1 MSFRIPRRR
10 RSHNADKRSSRAFT
24 LIEMLVVVVI
34 IAVISAV
41 ALLSLV
47 ILGDDRNL
55 QTEARRLSSLIE
67 LANDEAAIL
76 GRDYG
81 LELTET
87 GYRFVEFDPLLNR
100 WYELIG
106 DDVLRSRRIAEGM
119 VFDLFIEDR
128 RVLLEFELA
137 NIARV
142 EEDSEDAEDGEE
154 RRDDDSNLT
163 DDYVPQ
169 ILIMSSGDVSPFEL
183 KILRPADRASLTLIM
198 SLAGELKIQRD
209 DQDQF

>member
-1 MSFRIPRRR
+1 MSLCIYRRR
-10 RSHNADKRSSRAFT
+10 PISNQGCRSRAFT
-24 LIEMLVVVVI
+24 LIELLVVLVI

-41 ALLSLV
+41 ALLSLGIV
-47 ILGDDRNL
+47 GDDRKL
-55 QTEARRLSSLIE
+55 QTEARRLSTLIE

-106 DDVLRSRRIAEGM
+106 DDLLRPRKIEEGM
-119 VFDLFIEDR
+119 VFDLFLEDR
-128 RVLLEFELA
+128 RVLLEYELQ
-137 NIARV
+137 NIEPLENDEGDT
-142 EEDSEDAEDGEE
+142 EESAQ
-154 RRDDDSNLT
+154 RRDSDTDLT
-163 DDYVPQ
+163 DDYAPH

-183 KILRPADRASLTLIM
+183 QILRPADRTSLTLIM
-198 SLAGELKIQRD
+198 SLTGELEIERD
-209 DQDQF
+209 DQDRL

>member
-1 MSFRIPRRR
+1 MSFRIDRRR
-10 RSHNADKRSSRAFT
+10 PISNPGYRSRAFT
-24 LIEMLVVVVI
+24 LIELLVVLVI

-41 ALLSLV
+41 ALLSLGIV
-47 ILGDDRNL
+47 GDDRKL
-55 QTEARRLSSLIE
+55 QTEARRLSTLIE

-106 DDVLRSRRIAEGM
+106 DDLLRPRQIEEGM
-119 VFDLFIEDR
+119 VFDLFLEGR
-128 RVLLEFELA
+128 RVLLEFELQ
-137 NIARV
+137 NIEPLEIDDEDT
-142 EEDSEDAEDGEE
+142 EESAQ
-154 RRDDDSNLT
+154 RRDTNTDLT
-163 DDYVPQ
+163 NDYAPH

-183 KILRPADRASLTLIM
+183 QILRPADRASLTLIM
-198 SLAGELKIQRD
+198 SLTGELEIERD
-209 DQDQF
+209 DQDRL